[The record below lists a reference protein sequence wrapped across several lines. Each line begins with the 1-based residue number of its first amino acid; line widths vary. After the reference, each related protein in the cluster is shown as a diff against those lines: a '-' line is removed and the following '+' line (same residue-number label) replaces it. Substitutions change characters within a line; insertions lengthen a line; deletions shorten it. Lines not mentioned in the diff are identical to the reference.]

1 MVDLDACYEGESQS
15 GRDPSREQYVKSA
28 TGSRL
33 FGLGEMT
40 WNSPDRIMFA
50 KVVTLTGSSNTMS
63 SYIPS

>member
-1 MVDLDACYEGESQS
+1 MKVNLKPFILHT

-40 WNSPDRIMFA
+40 WNLPDRIMFA
-50 KVVTLTGSSNTMS
+50 KVVTLIGSSNTVS
-63 SYIPS
+63 SYIPP